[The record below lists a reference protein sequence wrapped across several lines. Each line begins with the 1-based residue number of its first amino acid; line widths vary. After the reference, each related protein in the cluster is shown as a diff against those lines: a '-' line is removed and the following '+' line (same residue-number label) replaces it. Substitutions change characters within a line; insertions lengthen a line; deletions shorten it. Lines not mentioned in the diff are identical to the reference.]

1 MKKYIKPNLEKI
13 YIESVDIIKTSGE
26 MQSFKLGG
34 INTGNVDFSEITNYA
49 NAPVNIME

>member
-26 MQSFKLGG
+26 LQSFKLSGV
-34 INTGNVDFSEITNYA
+34 NAGNVDFSEIVTYGNE
-49 NAPVNIME
+49 PVNIMD